1 MPQAGEINLTTI
13 IERPHF
19 GWFRISIL
27 LWSSLVMAIEGY
39 DMQVAGF
46 AAPAIIKAWKINK
59 ALLTPVF
66 GFGLFGYMLGAM
78 LLGSLGDRFGRKKII
93 LGGAFWFGALTLAAA
108 TSHSVTEL
116 FILRFA
122 AGLGLGAAVPTTIA
136 LAVEYAP
143 SRNRAITVAILFIG
157 YNIGAALAGLFAAKF
172 MPVLG
177 WPSVFYIG
185 GIAPIALTL
194 ALIFVLP
201 ESISFLA
208 LRQGESPEIAR
219 IAARLDPQL
228 KSAPTARFI
237 LREEKQAGVPV
248 RHLFTDGRAAITI
261 LLWFAYISS
270 LMGQHFLTSWLP
282 TVLAGS
288 GVALGHAV
296 LTGSFVQ
303 MGGAVG
309 GLILCRL
316 IDRRGISTL
325 VGSFGLVALL
335 MALIPYATQSD
346 VALMPLAFLIGFGLM
361 GGVTGLNAVS
371 GTLYPTYIRSTGV
384 GWALGIGRIGS
395 ILGPV
400 LGGLLISLNPSNP
413 VLFTCAAVPVL
424 CCAGALYLFSRV
436 PAASSTHEAAVSL

>member
-13 IERPHF
+13 IERSHI

-78 LLGSLGDRFGRKKII
+78 LLASLGDRFGRKKII

-108 TSHSVTEL
+108 SSHTVTEL
-116 FILRFA
+116 FVLRFA

-177 WPSVFYIG
+177 WPGVFYIG

-208 LRQGESPEIAR
+208 LRQGASPELAR
-219 IAARLDPQL
+219 IVVRLDPQL
-228 KSAPTARFI
+228 KSASPARFI

-248 RHLFTDGRAAITI
+248 RHLFTEGRAAITV
-261 LLWFAYISS
+261 LLWFAYVSS
-270 LMGQHFLTSWLP
+270 LMGQYFLTSWLP

-288 GVALGHAV
+288 GVALSHAV
-296 LTGSFVQ
+296 LAGSSVQ
-303 MGGAVG
+303 IGGAVG

-346 VALMPLAFLIGFGLM
+346 FALMPLTFLIGFGLM
-361 GGVTGLNAVS
+361 GSVTGLNAVS

-400 LGGLLISLNPSNP
+400 LGGLLISLSPSNP
-413 VLFTCAAVPVL
+413 VLFRCAAVPVL
-424 CCAGALYLFSRV
+424 CCAGTLYLFSRV
-436 PAASSTHEAAVSL
+436 SAASSTREAAVSL